1 MPVENTY
8 SPDLERL
15 RKGAEERVYF
25 KYDKDCSIPN
35 AEIRLWV
42 KTIRQIKTT
51 LA

>member
-1 MPVENTY
+1 MSAGNTY

-15 RKGAEERVYF
+15 RKSVEGRVYF
-25 KYDKDCSIPN
+25 KYDKDCSVPN
-35 AEIRLWV
+35 AKIRLWV